1 MIVCMGPSYKVKTS
15 VFEGPLEILLSLIEK
30 RKLFINDISLAQV
43 ADDYIAHVRE
53 LSHMPVGDTAH
64 FLLIASTLVLIK
76 SKSLLP
82 SLALSEDEKGNIE
95 DLEARLRAYQRI
107 KIASVNISVRFGKRI
122 LFARNIPKY
131 PESVFSPD
139 KETTKEGLSAAI
151 RRVLA
156 NLPQKEIIPETIV
169 RKIVSLEETID
180 NLAKRIQAS
189 LKMSFNEF
197 SKIGKADR
205 VSVVVSFL
213 AMLELVK
220 QGVIDAAQD
229 RHFADIKMESR
240 DVGVPRYQ

>member
-1 MIVCMGPSYKVKTS
+1 MNATYQIKTDI
-15 VFEGPLEILLSLIEK
+15 FEGPLDLLLSLIEK

-43 ADDYIAHVRE
+43 ADDYIAHVRG
-53 LSHMPVGDTAH
+53 LSHLPVSDTAH

-82 SLALSEDEKGNIE
+82 SLALSEDEQGNIE
-95 DLEARLRAYQRI
+95 NLEARLRAYQRI
-107 KIASVNISVRFGKRI
+107 KEASRNISERFGKRI
-122 LFARNIPKY
+122 LFARNAPRY
-131 PESVFSPD
+131 AEPVFSPD
-139 KETTKEGLSAAI
+139 KETTKGGLLSAI

-169 RKIVSLEETID
+169 RKIVSLEEMID

-197 SKIGKADR
+197 SKMGKTDR
-205 VSVVVSFL
+205 VNVVVSFL

-220 QGVIDAAQD
+220 QGAIEVVQD

-240 DVGVPRYQ
+240 DVGVPRYN